1 MRLHVVASFVEFIR
15 LVAGFS
21 LITWVA
27 LCPLVASSAREG
39 VIGAEVVRAV
49 MLFNFVRFTDW
60 PESAM
65 GRNDP
70 YVIGVAGD
78 RTLEDELFKLA
89 ERQTIRDRR
98 VRVVRVNSLR
108 SLSGCHALYVG
119 PAVRLD
125 EAGAPGVD
133 ELLREIGNRP
143 VLTVSDS
150 PTFLAQGGIINVF
163 VGDEGRLR
171 FEIAPKHATNAGL
184 VLSSRLLAL
193 ARIVDAPEAGAA
205 PESDPAP

>member
-1 MRLHVVASFVEFIR
+1 MRLHVFASLAGFFR
-15 LVAGFS
+15 LLAGFS
-21 LITWVA
+21 IIVWVGS
-27 LCPLVASSAREG
+27 CPLAASPAREG
-39 VIGAEVVRAV
+39 AYGAEVVRAV

-60 PESAM
+60 PESAV

-78 RTLEDELFKLA
+78 RALEDELLKLA

-108 SLSGCHALYVG
+108 GLSGCHALYIG
-119 PAVRLD
+119 PAARLD
-125 EAGAPGVD
+125 EAGVPGVD
-133 ELLREIGNRP
+133 ELLREVGRQP

-150 PTFLAQGGIINVF
+150 PAFLAQGGIINVY
-163 VGDEGRLR
+163 VGDEGKLR
-171 FEIAPKHATNAGL
+171 FEIAPKHAADAGL

-193 ARIVDAPEAGAA
+193 ARIVDTAELATGP
-205 PESDPAP
+205 